1 MIENIETKRILIV
14 ISSPSGAGKTS
25 VCKKLLELDSELRPS
40 ISVTTRKPRNNETNG
55 IDYIFISKEDFE
67 KKISNGEFLEYANVF
82 NNKYGTLASSTM
94 DLLNKDYDV
103 LFDIDWQG
111 TQQLSQNN
119 NNNILTIFILPP
131 DKNEIERRLKKR
143 ETENSENVDIV
154 NERMLKFEDELSHWK
169 EYDYVVTNDNFDKCV
184 SEILNIITAERK
196 KRTRQKFLFSK
207 IRNLT
212 K

>member
-25 VCKKLLELDSELRPS
+25 ICKKLLELDSELKPS

-67 KKISNGEFLEYANVF
+67 KKISNSEFLEYANVF

-119 NNNILTIFILPP
+119 NNILTIFILPP

-154 NERMLKFEDELSHWK
+154 NERMSKFEDELSHWK

>member
-1 MIENIETKRILIV
+1 LIENIETKRILIV

-25 VCKKLLELDSELRPS
+25 VCKKLLELDSELKPS

-67 KKISNGEFLEYANVF
+67 KKISNSEFLEYANVF
-82 NNKYGTLASSTM
+82 SNMYGTLASSTM

-111 TQQLSQNN
+111 TQQLSQN

-196 KRTRQKFLFSK
+196 KTTRQKFLFSK

>member
-1 MIENIETKRILIV
+1 LIENIETKRILIV

-82 NNKYGTLASSTM
+82 NNKYGTLVSSTI

-111 TQQLSQNN
+111 TQQLSQN

-154 NERMLKFEDELSHWK
+154 NERMSKFEDELSHWK

-207 IRNLT
+207 IRNLI